1 MSPYNYLRNRPHSS
15 GQQPQGQPPLLP
27 PTSTRSSSITQYTTL
42 YTTIPFSYHSQPS
55 SSSDYSSSLPHSVPI
70 QHQPIPPC
78 STGPSSLPYFNSGV
92 SQHCIREGTTP
103 VMSIP
108 QLLSGDPSEDLDYSY
123 SKSQNGSGAY
133 DEYSRRSAVAQTK
146 TSALA
151 TKTVLLLQLMS
162 TLILMQEIQHK
173 LSLII

>member
-1 MSPYNYLRNRPHSS
+1 MSSYNYLRNRSHSS

-55 SSSDYSSSLPHSVPI
+55 SSSDYFSSLPHSVPI

-78 STGPSSLPYFNSGV
+78 I
-92 SQHCIREGTTP
+92 SQETLLHPPP

-151 TKTVLLLQLMS
+151 TKTDELGLGND
-162 TLILMQEIQHK
+162 
-173 LSLII
+173 

>member
-78 STGPSSLPYFNSGV
+78 STA
-92 SQHCIREGTTP
+92 P

-151 TKTVLLLQLMS
+151 TKTDELGLGND
-162 TLILMQEIQHK
+162 
-173 LSLII
+173 

>member
-1 MSPYNYLRNRPHSS
+1 MSSYNYLRNRSHSS

-42 YTTIPFSYHSQPS
+42 YTTIPFSYHSQPL
-55 SSSDYSSSLPHSVPI
+55 SSSDYSSSLSHSVPI

-78 STGPSSLPYFNSGV
+78 STCLDKDIFNFQNFHTSRTIILTIFQLGP
-92 SQHCIREGTTP
+92 P

-133 DEYSRRSAVAQTK
+133 DEYSRRSAVVQTK

-151 TKTVLLLQLMS
+151 TKTDELGLGND
-162 TLILMQEIQHK
+162 
-173 LSLII
+173 